1 MRLVMFFT
9 LVFRTKKRSVNKST
23 FAVLALCLLLAA
35 CGTLSIGVSN
45 SPDWCPNPR
54 STVPCP

>member
-1 MRLVMFFT
+1 MFFT